1 MRYTGDE
8 VRLRNPYVRYGHK
21 DFSVVLPDGWQ
32 LFVQTGVVAD
42 FIEFEE
48 EQAGPAAQ
56 QVAPLERAEP
66 LVAAAKQR
74 EQPHVAQT
82 RGGAGNGCAFGEERC
97 MGVEVLQGL
106 LRFSQ
111 KDVVALDAGVDEW
124 IVDVADGNAC
134 LLELHAQKGVFVA
147 VL

>member
-1 MRYTGDE
+1 M
-8 VRLRNPYVRYGHK
+8 
-21 DFSVVLPDGWQ
+21 LPDGWQ
-32 LFVQTGVVAD
+32 LFVQAGVVAD

-111 KDVVALDAGVDEW
+111 KEQ
-124 IVDVADGNAC
+124 
-134 LLELHAQKGVFVA
+134 LLPTLRCAYHRPTQEPHRYPPARRSESRGSHKR
-147 VL
+147 